1 MSKADAWLGSS
12 ATLNDVVSTEQ
23 RANDTARRIAEKPS
37 TITLTRGSSQLAAQT
52 MRLDPSNSP
61 GQAQD
66 RVGDVNRVAMTG
78 LLVMGYKDHATIADT
93 NIKRGDKFF
102 HESHMYEV
110 IDITPTYSGRI
121 LAFASGVR

>member
-37 TITLTRGSSQLAAQT
+37 TITLTRGGSQLAAQT

-61 GQAQD
+61 SQAQD
-66 RVGDVNRVAMTG
+66 RAGDVNRVAMTG

-93 NIKRGDKFF
+93 NIKRGDKFY

-110 IDITPTYSGRI
+110 IDILPALSGRL
-121 LAFASGVR
+121 LAFADGRR